1 MVPLYRYKVHILYR
15 YKEAPDGFAASWTL
29 ATQLEW
35 WVSRASFYLVHSAQ
49 ESKFWERNNQSS
61 LGLPYLLRSSW
72 KQTGESASAA
82 TMKWKVPK
90 LAHLPSLHTKE
101 EANSPEEKQSAV
113 RKGNPCLVEK
123 YIKCSS
129 QDLTQFSSFTVKEAK
144 IQKGKINLTGQR
156 TSLRHT

>member
-1 MVPLYRYKVHILYR
+1 M
-15 YKEAPDGFAASWTL
+15 ET
-29 ATQLEW
+29 E
-35 WVSRASFYLVHSAQ
+35 
-49 ESKFWERNNQSS
+49 
-61 LGLPYLLRSSW
+61 
-72 KQTGESASAA
+72 TGESASAA

-90 LAHLPSLHTKE
+90 LVHLPSLQTKE

-129 QDLTQFSSFTVKEAK
+129 QDSTQFSSFTVKEAK

-156 TSLRHT
+156 SSLRHT